1 MNSITREIA
10 RIKRQAS
17 HITADLQQLETLL
30 AEGNKGEAPQ
40 GENEIILPE
49 EMADILGK
57 SVFTVRRWIKEGK
70 LAPFYKNG
78 RTHYWLRSE
87 LPQVLKSGSANQ

>member
-1 MNSITREIA
+1 MNGIAREIA

-17 HITADLQQLETLL
+17 HLTEDLRQLENLL
-30 AEGNKGEAPQ
+30 SDTTEKATKETEKEV
-40 GENEIILPE
+40 ILPE

-57 SVFTVRRWIKEGK
+57 SVPTVRRWIKEGK
-70 LAPFYKNG
+70 LTPHYKNG

-87 LPQVLKSGSANQ
+87 LAQVLKSGSK

>member
-1 MNSITREIA
+1 MNGIAREIA

-17 HITADLQQLETLL
+17 HLTEDLKQLEFLL
-30 AEGNKGEAPQ
+30 TESTSEETQKSEK
-40 GENEIILPE
+40 EVILPE
-49 EMADILGK
+49 EMAGILGK

-70 LAPFYKNG
+70 LTPHYKNG

-87 LPQVLKSGSANQ
+87 LPQVLKSGSKG